1 MDASINMPLIGM
13 VVGLGPGD
21 FVLDGDPG
29 PSPKGG
35 GAPPQFSAQFYCG
48 RTAEC
53 IKRPL
58 GIEVGLG
65 QEDFVLDGD
74 PAPSPKR
81 DRAPNFRPS
90 SIVVKRMH
98 GSRCHSVRR

>member
-1 MDASINMPLIGM
+1 MPLIGM

-35 GAPPQFSAQFYCG
+35 GAPSQFSAQFYCG

-65 QEDFVLDGD
+65 QEDFVLEPISVVSG
-74 PAPSPKR
+74 PKFTILSGHVEEVLLPDKFFSDCR
-81 DRAPNFRPS
+81 YMP
-90 SIVVKRMH
+90 
-98 GSRCHSVRR
+98 

>member
-35 GAPPQFSAQFYCG
+35 GAPP
-48 RTAEC
+48 
-53 IKRPL
+53 
-58 GIEVGLG
+58 
-65 QEDFVLDGD
+65 
-74 PAPSPKR
+74 
-81 DRAPNFRPS
+81 NFRPN
-90 SIVVKRMH
+90 SIVAERLNA
-98 GSRCHSVRR
+98 SRGHLVLR